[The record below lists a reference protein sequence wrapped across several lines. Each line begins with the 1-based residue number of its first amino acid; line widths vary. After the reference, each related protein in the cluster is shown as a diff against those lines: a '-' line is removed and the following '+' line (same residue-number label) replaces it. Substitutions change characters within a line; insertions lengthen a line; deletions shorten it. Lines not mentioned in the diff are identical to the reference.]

1 MSVPLG
7 RTEVESA
14 AHELREALA
23 GSGITLPSLGIDPL
37 YPLVELGRCNVDT
50 ARRLAA
56 ALRRCA
62 R

>member
-1 MSVPLG
+1 MSILHG
-7 RTEVESA
+7 RTDAESA

-37 YPLVELGRCNVDT
+37 YPLVELGRCNAET
-50 ARRLAA
+50 ALRLAA
-56 ALRRCA
+56 ALRRCG